1 MKPFEIHS
9 DHDPETWL
17 RLWDS
22 KIVEFTSKNKGAY
35 SGERCFFG
43 THEKNQLMVFFHSD
57 YDTVYLSTRFMGT
70 IEPDGTGSKISG
82 DEIRHFLSLVYGCS
96 NGYRRHRHVVAA
108 FMAAG
113 NLALCTGHYC
123 FLLREDHTEG
133 LYCTTGE
140 AFEPYLHTSG

>member
-43 THEKNQLMVFFHSD
+43 THEKNQLMVFFPQR
-57 YDTVYLSTRFMGT
+57 L
-70 IEPDGTGSKISG
+70 
-82 DEIRHFLSLVYGCS
+82 
-96 NGYRRHRHVVAA
+96 
-108 FMAAG
+108 
-113 NLALCTGHYC
+113 
-123 FLLREDHTEG
+123 
-133 LYCTTGE
+133 
-140 AFEPYLHTSG
+140 

>member
-57 YDTVYLSTRFMGT
+57 YDTVLSGQ
-70 IEPDGTGSKISG
+70 
-82 DEIRHFLSLVYGCS
+82 
-96 NGYRRHRHVVAA
+96 HVLWELLNRMVQAVRSAA
-108 FMAAG
+108 SSV
-113 NLALCTGHYC
+113 
-123 FLLREDHTEG
+123 R
-133 LYCTTGE
+133 
-140 AFEPYLHTSG
+140 